1 MNDYDYKS
9 EFNIKNKKFE
19 IFLNEFCRSLEING
33 REVLSYGIINHNDD
47 CGLEPS
53 LFGFKR
59 EMNKENLAIEDYQEI
74 IYKILD
80 GYYE

>member
-33 REVLSYGIINHNDD
+33 KEVLSYGIINHNED

-53 LFGFKR
+53 LYSFRKIL
-59 EMNKENLAIEDYQEI
+59 NKYNFSMKDYQD
-74 IYKILD
+74 ILYNFFK